1 MTIDKIMIS
10 GGPET
15 KQMDMQK
22 FIQMADKE
30 KIEFDLMQNLA
41 DSIREDFERET
52 KDKPRSFMD
61 WLKSKP
67 TEYFQRLELSRG
79 GRIGFASGN
88 GVADGDKEKAA
99 LGKRVRELMDEGF
112 EMGEAVRKAM
122 LEGYANGGRIGKGKK

>member
-1 MTIDKIMIS
+1 MFNNIDKALE
-10 GGPET
+10 GKGNNEET
-15 KQMDMQK
+15 KRL
-22 FIQMADKE
+22 ADLE
-30 KIEFDLMQNLA
+30 KIEFDVMQNLA
-41 DSIREDFERET
+41 DKIKEDFERET

-67 TEYFQRLELSRG
+67 TEYFKRIELAKG

-112 EMGEAVRKAM
+112 EMGEAVRKVKEQ
-122 LEGYANGGRIGKGKK
+122 LNVQ